1 MNTLYENGFNN
12 DKRRPWSD
20 GKACQ
25 GSWRE
30 PGGKICPNGG
40 FGTNSSKFLWRPLQ
54 LSKKN
59 KSKNCFEILMAKE
72 MGLDRAPWNFNFF
85 IFTMYMWQPLVQAD
99 TMSYYVRSATRS
111 CVITRGC
118 KANIFRITRWQKN
131 ASYARSPF
139 LYCYLS
145 GTLAACNFSLA
156 RAKLYWTLCLEHF
169 EAKAIENGGGGSY
182 YGAGGRLSGQT
193 GRYYYNWQLAKM
205 KKFDSNVMANFDPF
219 HGNWRI
225 QLLISTHT
233 LFWAWL
239 TFETIEL
246 DQIRLNLD

>member
-72 MGLDRAPWNFNFF
+72 MELDRAPWNFNFF

-118 KANIFRITRWQKN
+118 KANIFRITQWQKKCILCTVTFSILLFIGDACSVQLQSGDSQVVLN
-131 ASYARSPF
+131 T
-139 LYCYLS
+139 LL
-145 GTLAACNFSLA
+145 GTLWS
-156 RAKLYWTLCLEHF
+156 KSDWE
-169 EAKAIENGGGGSY
+169 
-182 YGAGGRLSGQT
+182 
-193 GRYYYNWQLAKM
+193 
-205 KKFDSNVMANFDPF
+205 
-219 HGNWRI
+219 WRRWE
-225 QLLISTHT
+225 LLWSRRTP
-233 LFWAWL
+233 LWSDW
-239 TFETIEL
+239 
-246 DQIRLNLD
+246 